1 MRIEEVASTAKQ
13 SRVAAHTHIK
23 GLGLAA
29 DGSAL
34 PAAAGFVGQAAA
46 REACGIVADMIRA
59 KKMAGRALLLT
70 GAPGTGKTALAL
82 GLAAELGARVPFCPL
97 VASEVYSA
105 EVKKT
110 EVLAEHFRRAIGL
123 RIRETKEVYEGEVTE
138 MTPEETAVPTSAS
151 NGGAGSSSSAASPA
165 PFTYGRAVSHVV
177 LGLKTARGSRQL
189 RLDPAIH
196 EALLRERVSPG

>member
-123 RIRETKEVYEGEVTE
+123 RIRETKEVYEGEDTE

-151 NGGAGSSSSAASPA
+151 ARGGSSSSAASPA

-177 LGLKTARGSRQL
+177 LGLKTARGSKQL

>member
-151 NGGAGSSSSAASPA
+151 ARGGSSSSAASPA

-177 LGLKTARGSRQL
+177 LGLKTARGSKQL

>member
-138 MTPEETAVPTSAS
+138 MTPEETAVPTT
-151 NGGAGSSSSAASPA
+151 AGSSTSPS

-177 LGLKTARGSRQL
+177 LGLKTARGTRQL